1 MINIALVK
9 KHKEKIMFL
18 IAGAWNT
25 IFGYFI
31 FALLF
36 YLLSAKVHYMILLA
50 VSYIFSI
57 TNAYLSYKYFVF
69 KTKGNVVTEYFR
81 FYVIYGIAFLA
92 NLALLPVFVELLH
105 VHPLM
110 SQALIIVLT
119 MIISY
124 FGHKNFSF
132 RA

>member
-1 MINIALVK
+1 MDLIR
-9 KHKEKIMFL
+9 KHGEKIRFL
-18 IAGAWNT
+18 IAGGWNT
-25 IFGYFI
+25 LFGYLI

-36 YLLSAKVHYMILLA
+36 YLLSAKVHYMALLA

-69 KTKGNVVTEYFR
+69 KTKGNVMQEYFR

-92 NLALLPVFVELLH
+92 NLVLLPAFVELLH
-105 VHPLM
+105 VHPLI

-119 MIISY
+119 VIISY

-132 RA
+132 GA